1 MRQKAKF
8 NSLSS
13 VLKITNFQL
22 VFEMSSWFSELAG
35 KAEAF
40 LDRVDQA
47 TASTLQDA
55 GLVKNSPRSNPPPA
69 RSTFPSTNDP
79 SLTGTPVSQ
88 SPSYEPTAAARRS
101 SIEKSQGATVAQILV
116 GSVSESPLLSKP
128 KGGPLSSTLSS
139 DHSRKEPSI
148 DSGMTRT
155 LSSSSVPSI
164 SSSSKTMP
172 RSKAEGSDDMLFE
185 FLNTPSTSSKIR
197 TAKVLRSTPKIKPI
211 SAVSPNFD
219 RQQQLSSLPGPLLSP
234 VKAQPSVVSSEMG
247 NEGARSQW
255 DVDEIVTK
263 DASQEVPTKGKD
275 TDSVATTGMAKPE
288 ETDGPI
294 EARVSPSS
302 LPSEDRDT
310 EPLKLEKT
318 AAEQSSD
325 ILESQPILSDD
336 HSEGPS
342 QPQNNTHQM
351 LLIEVD
357 SLRQKVSNL
366 ELENKLLKREI
377 GSLNDEM
384 GTLMTRLNESSDST
398 SRYEREIQSLREQVS
413 QSDHVIRQLRSHDD
427 DLQALLEA
435 RDQQIAVLRAQ
446 LAEGDRTAE
455 QLRVHVSAAKREKEQ

>member
-1 MRQKAKF
+1 
-8 NSLSS
+8 
-13 VLKITNFQL
+13 
-22 VFEMSSWFSELAG
+22 MSSWFSELAG

-55 GLVKNSPRSNPPPA
+55 GLVKNTPRSNPPPA
-69 RSTFPSTNDP
+69 RSTFPSTNEP
-79 SLTGTPVSQ
+79 SSLTGTSVAQ
-88 SPSYEPTAAARRS
+88 SLSYEPTAAARRS

-116 GSVSESPLLSKP
+116 GSASESPLLSKS
-128 KGGPLSSTLSS
+128 KGSSAWS
-139 DHSRKEPSI
+139 DHAKKELSTSSV

-164 SSSSKTMP
+164 GSKTGQ
-172 RSKAEGSDDMLFE
+172 RSRVEGSDDMLFE
-185 FLNTPSTSSKIR
+185 FLNTPSSSSKMR
-197 TAKVLRSTPKIKPI
+197 TAKTLRSTPKIKPS
-211 SAVSPNFD
+211 SASPNFD
-219 RQQQLSSLPGPLLSP
+219 RQQLSSSPGPLLSP
-234 VKAQPSVVSSEMG
+234 VKAQPSVTSLEAG

-255 DVDEIVTK
+255 DVGEIVTK
-263 DASQEVPTKGKD
+263 DASQEIRGKGKD
-275 TDSVATTGMAKPE
+275 TNNAATGTKPE
-288 ETDGPI
+288 ETDGPA
-294 EARVSPSS
+294 EARLSPLS
-302 LPSEDRDT
+302 LQSEDRGI
-310 EPLKLEKT
+310 EPLKSKET
-318 AAEQSSD
+318 TEQSSN
-325 ILESQPILSDD
+325 ISESQPIPSGD
-336 HSEGPS
+336 HSDGPS
-342 QPQNNTHQM
+342 QPQNNTDQT
-351 LLIEVD
+351 LLVEVD

-384 GTLMTRLNESSDST
+384 GTLMTRLNEASDST

-455 QLRVHVSAAKREKEQ
+455 QLRVHVSAAQREREQ

>member
-1 MRQKAKF
+1 
-8 NSLSS
+8 
-13 VLKITNFQL
+13 
-22 VFEMSSWFSELAG
+22 MSSWFSELAG

-55 GLVKNSPRSNPPPA
+55 GLVKNTPRSNPPPA

-79 SLTGTPVSQ
+79 SSLTGTRVAQ
-88 SPSYEPTAAARRS
+88 SLSYEPTAAAHRS

-116 GSVSESPLLSKP
+116 GSASESPLLSKS
-128 KGGPLSSTLSS
+128 KGGPLSSTLS
-139 DHSRKEPSI
+139 DHAKKELSTSSV

-164 SSSSKTMP
+164 G
-172 RSKAEGSDDMLFE
+172 SKAGLRSRVEGSDDMLFE
-185 FLNTPSTSSKIR
+185 FLNTPSSSSKVR
-197 TAKVLRSTPKIKPI
+197 TAKTLRSTPKIKPS
-211 SAVSPNFD
+211 SASPSFD
-219 RQQQLSSLPGPLLSP
+219 RQQLSSLPGPLLSP
-234 VKAQPSVVSSEMG
+234 VKAQPSVTLLEAG

-255 DVDEIVTK
+255 DVGEIVTK
-263 DASQEVPTKGKD
+263 DASQEIHGKGKD
-275 TDSVATTGMAKPE
+275 ADNAATGTKPE

-294 EARVSPSS
+294 EARMSPSS
-302 LPSEDRDT
+302 LHSEDRDT
-310 EPLKLEKT
+310 EPLKSEKT
-318 AAEQSSD
+318 AEQSSN
-325 ILESQPILSDD
+325 ISESQPIPSGD
-336 HSEGPS
+336 HSDGPS
-342 QPQNNTHQM
+342 QPQNNTDQT
-351 LLIEVD
+351 LLVEVD
-357 SLRQKVSNL
+357 SLHQKVSNL

-384 GTLMTRLNESSDST
+384 GTLMTRLNEASDST

-455 QLRVHVSAAKREKEQ
+455 QLRVHVSAAQREREQ